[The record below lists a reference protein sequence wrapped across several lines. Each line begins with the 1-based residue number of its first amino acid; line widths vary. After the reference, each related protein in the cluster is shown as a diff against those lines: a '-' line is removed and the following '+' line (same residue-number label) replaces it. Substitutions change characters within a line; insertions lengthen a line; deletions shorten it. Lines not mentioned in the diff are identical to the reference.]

1 MHADLRPAA
10 LLALRAPM
18 TVLADS
24 RPTALLAL
32 RALTTVRTSA
42 AHLASR
48 PGLHPVLA
56 RPLRARGSFTLRAL
70 LRHLLFPALRVLDF
84 AIFVERDS
92 HVRSPERRP
101 KRHEVG
107 APRDWPETP
116 APGSLEQRYY
126 FVRFVRLFFLRGRPT
141 GIFGRG
147 PPDCDAHKRF
157 RPTLWHLETW
167 RRASAARPGRSS
179 PG

>member
-1 MHADLRPAA
+1 MHADSPPAA
-10 LLALRAPM
+10 LLAMSALTA
-18 TVLADS
+18 VHADL

-42 AHLASR
+42 AHLAFR
-48 PGLHPVLA
+48 PILHPVLA
-56 RPLRARGSFTLRAL
+56 WPLRGGGSLPLRPL
-70 LRHLLFPALRVLDF
+70 LRHLLSHLLRVLDF
-84 AIFVERDS
+84 VILVEGDS
-92 HVRSPERRP
+92 HVRPPERRP

-107 APRDWPETP
+107 APREWPETP
-116 APGSLEQRYY
+116 APGSRDILSDYEI
-126 FVRFVRLFFLRGRPT
+126 FFLRGRPT

-147 PPDCDAHKRF
+147 SPDCDAHKRF
-157 RPTLWHLETW
+157 RPTLRHLETW